1 MATSKV
7 KSIEEKYQSLSEI
20 DHILL
25 RSGMYVGSIKNET
38 SNRFIYNS
46 DDAQMVMKEVEYVP
60 AILKIIDEII
70 SNSCDEFRRTS
81 NMGLTEITVKIDNS
95 GEIIIRDNGGIPVAM
110 HKTAKMY
117 VPEFIFSCLRV
128 SSNYDDSENRDV
140 IGLNGLGSTL
150 TAIFSEYFSV
160 YTADKK
166 KSYFRSWENNLK
178 KKNNDEKIKSCKDH
192 FTELHFRI
200 DFSKFEDVT
209 ELSDDFINIIE
220 KRCIDAAAAN
230 TGLTVKFEHLRDSVT
245 VRSSEWYFSK
255 FEQYIDLYGSYIDI
269 NTGISFSDKQKSVW
283 IFPDS
288 NINIGF
294 VNGAECS
301 KGTHIKAVHNEVNNA
316 VSSYINTKKKIDVQP
331 RNIDDKYSSFCILH
345 VDNPTFDSQTKDTLT
360 TPVNKFE
367 ANNPDYKFTVP
378 KKFLD
383 DVCKSDIVDTVVDW
397 FKQKQEVEDQKTLR
411 KLNKEAKKKISRND
425 KFIDANSKKRED
437 RELWIFEGDSAQAGF
452 RKARDP
458 QRQAAYMLRGVTL
471 NTIDATPSKVM
482 ANKELSDLVSIIGL
496 QWGVVN
502 KKEDLNFNRIVL
514 AADSDFDGN
523 KICSIL
529 LLFFNKFPELFDY
542 GIVMKSI
549 SPIMIASKKGCEDI
563 KIYTYKEYK
572 EKEKSLK
579 GYVIKYA
586 KGLGSLDDAQYKEMI
601 QTPTFVMFDKDE
613 LADMTF
619 KKWFGKKDVRTRRS
633 DLDVEVK

>member
-1 MATSKV
+1 MAKV
-7 KSIEEKYQSLSEI
+7 KTIEEKYQSLSEI

-38 SNRFIYNS
+38 STRFLYNAE
-46 DDAQMVMKEVEYVP
+46 DALMNLREVEYVP

-70 SNSCDEFRRTS
+70 SNSCDEFRRTT
-81 NMGLTEITVKIDNS
+81 NLGLDEITVRIDNN
-95 GEIIIRDNGGIPVAM
+95 GEVIIRDNGGIPVAM

-117 VPEFIFSCLRV
+117 VPEFIFTNLRV

-150 TAIFSEYFSV
+150 TAIFSSYFSV

-166 KSYFRSWENNLK
+166 KSYFRSWENNLRQ
-178 KKNNDEKIKSCKDH
+178 KNNDEKIKACKDH
-192 FTELHFRI
+192 FTELHFKI
-200 DFSKFEDVT
+200 DFDKFEDID
-209 ELSDDFINIIE
+209 ELSDDFIDIIE

-230 TGLTVKFEHLRDSVT
+230 IGLTVKFEHIKDNET
-245 VRSSEWYFSK
+245 IYSSDWNFQNFDE
-255 FEQYIDLYGSYIDI
+255 YIDLYSSFIDR
-269 NTGISFSDKQKSVW
+269 NAGITFSDKQKSVW
-283 IFPDS
+283 VFPDG

-316 VSSYINTKKKIDVQP
+316 VSSYISSKKKLDVQP
-331 RNIDDKYSSFCILH
+331 RQVDDKYSSFCVLH

-367 ANNPDYKFTVP
+367 ANNPDYKFNVP

-383 DVCKSDIVDTVVDW
+383 EICKSDIIDTVVDW

-411 KLNKEAKKKISRND
+411 KLNKDAKQKIARND
-425 KFIDANSKKRED
+425 KFIDANSKHRED

-471 NTIDATPSKVM
+471 NTIDASPSKVM
-482 ANKELSDLVSIIGL
+482 ANKELADLVSIIGL
-496 QWGVVN
+496 KWGEKN
-502 KKEDLNFNRIVL
+502 QKTSLNFNRIVIST
-514 AADSDFDGN
+514 DMDFDGS
-523 KICSIL
+523 KIAGIL
-529 LLFFNKFPELFDY
+529 LVFFNKFPELFEY
-542 GIVMKSI
+542 EMVMRSI
-549 SPIMIASKKGCEDI
+549 SPIMIASKKGCADV
-563 KIYTYKEYK
+563 KIYSMKEYK
-572 EKEKSLK
+572 EREKELK
-579 GYVIKYA
+579 GYTFKYA
-586 KGLGSLDDAQYKEMI
+586 KGLGSLDDEQYKEMI
-601 QTPTFVMFDKDE
+601 QRPTFVTFTKDE
-613 LADMTF
+613 LADMSY
-619 KKWFGKKDVRTRRS
+619 KKWFGKKDIKTRRS
-633 DLDVEVK
+633 GLENEVI

>member
-1 MATSKV
+1 MPKV
-7 KSIEEKYQSLSEI
+7 KTIEEKYQSLSEI

-38 SNRFIYNS
+38 SNRFIYNPE
-46 DDAQMVMKEVEYVP
+46 DARMTMKEVEYVP

-70 SNSCDEFRRTS
+70 SNSCDEFRRTT
-81 NMGLTEITVKIDNS
+81 NMGLTEISVKIDNS
-95 GEIIIRDNGGIPVAM
+95 GEITIRDNGGIPVAM

-117 VPEFIFSCLRV
+117 VPEFIFTNLRV

-178 KKNNDEKIKSCKDH
+178 KKNNDEKVKACKEH
-192 FTELHFRI
+192 FTELHFKI
-200 DFSKFEDVT
+200 DFSKFEDVN
-209 ELSDDFINIIE
+209 ELSDDFIDVIE

-230 TGLTVKFEHLRDSVT
+230 TGLTVKFEHLNNNVS
-245 VRSSEWYFSK
+245 VRSSEWNFSK
-255 FEQYIDLYGSYIDI
+255 FEQYIDLYGNYIEL
-269 NTGISFSDKQKSVW
+269 NSAISFKDKQKSVW
-283 IFPDS
+283 VFPDGS
-288 NINIGF
+288 INIGF

-301 KGTHIKAVHNEVNNA
+301 KGTHIKAVHSEVNNA
-316 VSSYINTKKKIDVQP
+316 VSSYITSKKKLEVQP
-331 RNIDDKYSSFCILH
+331 RHIDDKYSSFCVLH

-360 TPVNKFE
+360 TPVSKFE
-367 ANNPDYKFTVP
+367 ADNPDYKFSVP

-383 DVCKSDIVDTVVDW
+383 DICKSEIVDTVIDW

-411 KLNKEAKKKISRND
+411 KLNKQAKQQITRND

-496 QWGVVN
+496 KWGEKN
-502 KKEDLNFNRIVL
+502 KKEDLNFNRIVI
-514 AADSDFDGN
+514 ATDSDHDGV
-523 KICSIL
+523 KINGIL
-529 LLFFNKFPELFDY
+529 LVFFNKFPELYEY
-542 GIVMKSI
+542 GMICRSI
-549 SPIMIASKKGCEDI
+549 SPIMIASKKECDDI
-563 KIYTYKEYK
+563 KIYSFKEYK
-572 EKEKSLK
+572 EKMHQLK
-579 GYVIKYA
+579 GYTIKYA
-586 KGLGSLDDAQYKEMI
+586 KGLGSLNNEQYKEMI
-601 QTPTFVMFDKDE
+601 QQPIFHIFDKDE
-613 LADMTF
+613 IADMSF
-619 KKWFGKKDVRTRRS
+619 KKWFGKGIVKDRRNE
-633 DLDVEVK
+633 LEKEVK